1 MQCWHCEKN
10 INEKPWDHL
19 ENIDDI
25 SDDGKPI
32 KVEKY
37 ICGYICYR
45 RLKGKNMLPSNLWQ
59 HIVNKEDYKGLISP
73 IIPTNNNNK
82 FCLLTHD
89 ELKCMDVEDVEK
101 YYNERDKKL
110 YLNPEMIQIHDE
122 IVNEDKRTE
131 YLERDSSGEE
141 YPDDY

>member
-1 MQCWHCEKN
+1 MMNCWYCEKY

-19 ENIDDI
+19 KDIDDI
-25 SDDGKPI
+25 SEDGKNI

-37 ICGYICYR
+37 VCSYKCCK
-45 RLKGKNMLPSNLWQ
+45 RLHEEHRFPKNLWK

-73 IIPTNNNNK
+73 VIPRKGNE

-89 ELKCMDVEDVEK
+89 ELKCMDEEDIEK
-101 YYNERDKKL
+101 YYNERDEQI
-110 YLNPEMIQIHDE
+110 YLNPDMIKIHDE
-122 IVNEDKRTE
+122 IVNEDKITE
-131 YLERDSSGEE
+131 YLECDSSSEG